1 MGAGPL
7 VPLGVVVRRSRPT
20 PVRTFATNPSQ
31 TYSHAP
37 ISYYIAINV
46 YRYFAGRDA
55 VVRACEEWD
64 RLMVEPETPLEM
76 ARRYVAEGEERCTQ
90 LIALLEAMEAQN
102 PPQAT
107 EPVQRLLAVLD
118 RTLAIM
124 REHVR
129 QEEELRRQSA
139 VRS

>member
-1 MGAGPL
+1 MDAIRAVLPMEVGPL
-7 VPLGVVVRRSRPT
+7 VPLRVVVRRSRPT
-20 PVRTFATNPSQ
+20 TRSHIRNQSSW

-37 ISYYIAINV
+37 ISYYIVINL

-118 RTLAIM
+118 RT
-124 REHVR
+124 
-129 QEEELRRQSA
+129 
-139 VRS
+139 